1 MQKKKVRFI
10 PIKFY
15 HKGQCGSV
23 GEKVLTTQGFGFNP
37 LTPQNKE
44 KSKQLTVAILNCQFK
59 LFTIQTNS
67 LSYILTLIW
76 STAILCFQMEVGG
89 EGKGRASVGGQNM
102 LKLYTFKGIWKKNYF
117 VFNSSLRI
125 QKVSLRCELW
135 EKHLFWGS
143 RHASLSSLTAYFRS
157 ATKPVT

>member
-44 KSKQLTVAILNCQFK
+44 KSKQLTVAILNC
-59 LFTIQTNS
+59 
-67 LSYILTLIW
+67 
-76 STAILCFQMEVGG
+76 
-89 EGKGRASVGGQNM
+89 
-102 LKLYTFKGIWKKNYF
+102 
-117 VFNSSLRI
+117 
-125 QKVSLRCELW
+125 
-135 EKHLFWGS
+135 
-143 RHASLSSLTAYFRS
+143 
-157 ATKPVT
+157 

>member
-37 LTPQNKE
+37 LTPLNKE

-67 LSYILTLIW
+67 LSYILLP
-76 STAILCFQMEVGG
+76 
-89 EGKGRASVGGQNM
+89 
-102 LKLYTFKGIWKKNYF
+102 
-117 VFNSSLRI
+117 
-125 QKVSLRCELW
+125 
-135 EKHLFWGS
+135 
-143 RHASLSSLTAYFRS
+143 SLSLQKLVGRGQIQSQNLTEVHYKSPEQYLPDQPDRSLNVMKLQRFYLLKYVNHMHVFV
-157 ATKPVT
+157 KLF